1 MSTTEAGQSP
11 QDPFYDASETG
22 GSAPTAPQDQI
33 LPPGSEQHA
42 SEAIPNSAN
51 LPFPAGAPTETFHV
65 KNGGWGWKNSY
76 IYLDEDGSSP
86 AFFADCSQLKRLPDL
101 VVYRGSNEQSEILG
115 GATFRRSKDS
125 KLLLGADASE
135 WANYQED
142 SLLKD
147 EVIELTQ
154 DGRSVY
160 LMSIPASANAS
171 QAGRQVKWERTKN
184 AEHGV
189 RGLGKY
195 PCCSKTMYNYLI
207 TDQANDKALGVYLQ
221 HPKVTFTRR
230 GRLVLRADVDQ
241 QMKDCL
247 LLAGLT
253 LAEKARRRAAQI
265 AAGATAG
272 SQAGAFAGVY

>member
-1 MSTTEAGQSP
+1 MSTTEAGNTSQT
-11 QDPFYDASETG
+11 PFYDASETG
-22 GSAPTAPQDQI
+22 GSAPTAPQDRT
-33 LPPGSEQHA
+33 LPPESEQQA
-42 SEAIPNSAN
+42 SEAIPDSAN
-51 LPFPAGAPTETFHV
+51 LPFPGGAPTETFHV

-76 IYLDEDGSSP
+76 VYLDEDGNSP

-147 EVIELTQ
+147 EVFELIP

-171 QAGRQVKWERTKN
+171 QGGRQVKWERTKS

-207 TDQANDKALGVYLQ
+207 TDQANDKVLGVYLQ

-230 GRLVLRADVDQ
+230 GKLVLRADVDQ